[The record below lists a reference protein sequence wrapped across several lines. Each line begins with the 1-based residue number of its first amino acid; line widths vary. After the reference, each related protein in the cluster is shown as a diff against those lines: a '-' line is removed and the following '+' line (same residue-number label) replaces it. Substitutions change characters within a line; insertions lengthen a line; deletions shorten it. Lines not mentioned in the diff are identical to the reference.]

1 MKKFLGVV
9 AVFAMSTV
17 MFAADSYRV
26 SLYQK
31 TTVNGTEF
39 KAGDIKLEGKAEELS
54 VDLAGA
60 GDVDTRQLAV
70 QRATVN
76 LRGAGDVK
84 VRAEKTLEAN
94 LRGKGDIRYT
104 GNPEEV
110 IQNISGLGDVKPL

>member
-1 MKKFLGVV
+1 
-9 AVFAMSTV
+9 
-17 MFAADSYRV
+17 
-26 SLYQK
+26 
-31 TTVNGTEF
+31 
-39 KAGDIKLEGKAEELS
+39 
-54 VDLAGA
+54 
-60 GDVDTRQLAV
+60 VDTRQLAV

>member
-39 KAGDIKLEGKAEELS
+39 KAGDIKLEIAGDKAILKQGKVSTEVPVKVENASDKFLYTTVAYESGSSQVKEI
-54 VDLAGA
+54 VLAGTTKKIL
-60 GDVDTRQLAV
+60 VS
-70 QRATVN
+70 
-76 LRGAGDVK
+76 GA
-84 VRAEKTLEAN
+84 
-94 LRGKGDIRYT
+94 
-104 GNPEEV
+104 
-110 IQNISGLGDVKPL
+110 ISSK